1 MFSSKQ
7 ISEPFYVY
15 KYVNKDRKE
24 VLPAFLLCI
33 PYNRIIKAL
42 ISLYVQKCILCY
54 TYLIWFLCSQVV
66 ISSTDLSVTI
76 SHEFVKLSCLNKTKL

>member
-42 ISLYVQKCILCY
+42 ISLYVQKRFFAIH
-54 TYLIWFLCSQVV
+54 I
-66 ISSTDLSVTI
+66 
-76 SHEFVKLSCLNKTKL
+76 